1 MNDGVLLF
9 LFLFSLFFF
18 IYFCF
23 CRCPFFPRAGLSQP
37 RRHQPWESGKWSR
50 TLTART
56 SRRVASVAN
65 MNDGMLLFLFL
76 FSLLFYLLLFLS
88 LFSLSAA
95 SYNGDLVRHL
105 SQQESIKCCQHKW
118 YVVVV
123 VVFVFSFLFVFTFVF
138 VVALFFPRAG
148 LFQPRRHQPGKWKK
162 SRTLTSRTSRRVD
175 PTWPINLGQ
184 CDNIGDVLPI
194 EHIEPTPVC
203 VSPDENGTHFYL
215 LRESGYNRVHVPMYE
230 PWSVDAC
237 F

>member
-9 LFLFSLFFF
+9 LFSLFFHLLLF
-18 IYFCF
+18 LSLS
-23 CRCPFFPRAGLSQP
+23 FFPSRRAVATSP
-37 RRHQPWESGKWSR
+37 ASTWESGKWSR

-88 LFSLSAA
+88 LFSLSVA

-105 SQQESIKCCQHKW
+105 YVSQQESIKCCQHKW

-123 VVFVFSFLFVFTFVF
+123 FVFVFSFLFVFTFVF

-162 SRTLTSRTSRRVD
+162 SRTLISGTSRRVD

-215 LRESGYNRVHVPMYE
+215 LRESGYDRVHVPMYE
-230 PWSVDAC
+230 RWSVDTC